1 MQLTP
6 NFRLMKPDGTDPV
19 NVQDL
24 NDNMDVLD
32 AEVVKKLD
40 KTGDASNVVNKFT
53 QAGSRT
59 NLLSGEKLSVSF
71 GKIMKWFVDLKDV
84 AFSGRY
90 SDLTDRPTIP
100 AGGIADKS
108 KIIDNLDDIA
118 ANTQTGYM
126 AGALAVKELNQN
138 LGGYKF
144 SVIDGIPSYKVGA
157 DTAWVP
163 LGSGIYYIADY
174 GELAAYGTSPKT
186 YTIPVPD
193 YVKSRVAASV
203 YNNAD
208 NYVGL
213 ADTVV
218 GIAPGGIPGNHH
230 HPSTLT
236 VNDGVITIT
245 VGAKRASYYVQ
256 PRGKIYL
263 VTGSII
269 KA

>member
-1 MQLTP
+1 MAFKKKTWKDRMVEYAGRRKLT
-6 NFRLMKPDGTDPV
+6 NISTNQSIICDVARSEGTVSQEGDALSSQ
-19 NVQDL
+19 NL
-24 NDNMDVLD
+24 NDLEQRIEDGFT
-32 AEVVKKLD
+32 EVKQ
-40 KTGDASNVVNKFT
+40 T
-53 QAGSRT
+53 
-59 NLLSGEKLSVSF
+59 
-71 GKIMKWFVDLKDV
+71 
-84 AFSGRY
+84 
-90 SDLTDRPTIP
+90 TDT
-100 AGGIADKS
+100 
-108 KIIDNLDDIA
+108 
-118 ANTQTGYM
+118 
-126 AGALAVKELNQN
+126 LNQD

-186 YTIPVPD
+186 YTIPVPY

-245 VGAKRASYYVQ
+245 VGAKGASYYVQ

>member
-1 MQLTP
+1 M
-6 NFRLMKPDGTDPV
+6 V
-19 NVQDL
+19 NGV
-24 NDNMDVLD
+24 
-32 AEVVKKLD
+32 
-40 KTGDASNVVNKFT
+40 
-53 QAGSRT
+53 
-59 NLLSGEKLSVSF
+59 
-71 GKIMKWFVDLKDV
+71 
-84 AFSGRY
+84 
-90 SDLTDRPTIP
+90 
-100 AGGIADKS
+100 
-108 KIIDNLDDIA
+108 
-118 ANTQTGYM
+118 
-126 AGALAVKELNQN
+126 
-138 LGGYKF
+138 
-144 SVIDGIPSYKVGA
+144 PSYKAGA
-157 DTAWVP
+157 DAAWVP

-174 GELAAYGTSPKT
+174 GELAVYGTSPKT

-245 VGAKRASYYVQ
+245 VGAKGASYYVQ

-269 KA
+269 SA